1 MVSHNTRL
9 SWAMLSLFEYTFRT
23 RAWPT
28 WARYAATCAIVVA
41 ILLVRLA
48 LQAQFPG
55 SPFLLFMLAVI
66 LCSAL
71 FDHGCGIFSVLLS
84 AALAKWF
91 LIEPKGSLGVHSMG
105 DIVGLSFFIAIG
117 LITATILEAL
127 HRVASDL
134 IDANQQL
141 NHVYFEKRSF
151 FSS

>member
-9 SWAMLSLFEYTFRT
+9 AWAMLSLFEYTFRT
-23 RAWPT
+23 RSWPT

-71 FDHGCGIFSVLLS
+71 FNHGCGIFSVLLS

-105 DIVGLSFFIAIG
+105 DIFGLSFFIAIG

-134 IDANQQL
+134 IDANQ
-141 NHVYFEKRSF
+141 
-151 FSS
+151 